1 MKYVISPRADSDI
14 DGIAAYIAEDNP
26 ERAVTFILEIRQ
38 HFSVIADRPMSFPAK
53 PDWGEKKRSALI
65 GKYHVIFE
73 VKDDVVQIQR
83 IIHGARDIG
92 NLI

>member
-1 MKYVISPRADSDI
+1 MKYVISPQAESDI

-26 ERAVTFILEIRQ
+26 ERAVSFILEIRQ
-38 HFSVIADRPMSFPAK
+38 HFSVIADRPLSFPAK
-53 PDWGEKKRSALI
+53 AEWGEKKRSALI